1 MIPDPVISTG
11 FAMNLKTECI
21 LYSSSFTC
29 DSNRTSS
36 IFILSSLLVLF
47 EYSTLTDS
55 RLFHTQNLTSS
66 VIFATAHLFIFHG
79 LIIMLLQTIK
89 FQCGFNNIIAC
100 HKKNE

>member
-11 FAMNLKTECI
+11 FAINLKTECI
-21 LYSSSFTC
+21 LYSSSFIC
-29 DSNRTSS
+29 DSNRKSS

-55 RLFHTQNLTSS
+55 RLFHTQINLTSS

-79 LIIMLLQTIK
+79 LIVIVW
-89 FQCGFNNIIAC
+89 F
-100 HKKNE
+100 